1 MNTVNTLKKMNI
13 NPFAGVNIENLDTE
27 KLWGLFWSKYMDRVL
42 AYNIE
47 DIPLITQIFFNANKP
62 RYEKLL
68 ALEEIDY
75 NPLENYNM
83 TEELDETET
92 EEQNTQKQ
100 TRGDTTITNATTE
113 TQELTDTKQVFAY
126 DSPTTGRNS
135 EKNIV
140 DGSTTTGGTS
150 TSESEITDEIGAN
163 KDKERKT
170 IIKRTGNIGTMTTQT
185 LIRQEREIQKFSAYN
200 YICGDFVNKIC
211 ISIY

>member
-1 MNTVNTLKKMNI
+1 MSTVNTLRQMNI
-13 NPFAGVNIENLDTE
+13 NPFDGVNIENLDTE
-27 KLWGLFWSKYMDRVL
+27 QLWDLFWFRYMDRVL
-42 AYNIE
+42 AYDVS
-47 DIPLITQIFFNANKP
+47 DIPLITQIFFNANKT

-68 ALEEIDY
+68 ALEEIEY
-75 NPLENYNM
+75 NPIENYNM
-83 TEELDETET
+83 TEELEETET

-100 TRGDTTITNATTE
+100 SRGDTTITNATTE

-150 TSESEITDEIGAN
+150 TSESEITDEIDTK
-163 KDKERKT
+163 KDNEKKT
-170 IIKRTGNIGTMTTQT
+170 IIKRSGNIGTMTTQT
-185 LIRQEREIQKFSAYN
+185 LIKQEREIQKFSVYN